1 VNDVN
6 PFASTPLDI
15 SSPPETTLTRALG
28 VVLFAALTAV
38 GATLAFPLPFT
49 PVPVTLQTL
58 AVILA
63 GAMLGPVWGPASQLL
78 YLGAGICGLPVFAGG
93 IGGPAVLL
101 GPTGGYLIGFV
112 VGAWIAGL
120 LLRPGSG
127 WVRLGAGLLASHA
140 AIFVC
145 GLSRLLAFTGM
156 SVPAAL
162 ELGFFPFLPGLAVKT
177 VAAAVLLQPQRV
189 LGWFRA

>member
-1 VNDVN
+1 VN
-6 PFASTPLDI
+6 PFASTSFVPA
-15 SSPPETTLTRALG
+15 SPGTTLSRALG
-28 VVLFAALTAV
+28 VVLFASLTAV

-78 YLGAGICGLPVFAGG
+78 YLGVGICGLPIFAGG

-120 LLRPGSG
+120 LVRPGAD
-127 WVRLGAGLLASHA
+127 WARLGAGLLTAHA
-140 AIFVC
+140 VIFVC
-145 GLSRLLAFTGM
+145 GLSHLLSFTGM
-156 SVPAAL
+156 SVGAVI
-162 ELGFFPFLPGLAVKT
+162 ELGLLPFLPGAAVKT
-177 VAAAVLLQPQRV
+177 MAAAALLRPRRL